1 MSLAPEDHK
10 VIADLL
16 QKAAAGSLLQSMN
29 TLMQHLF
36 SRNLAWRLRLNPD
49 LVGVHYEN
57 RDGQGVSASHVQDL
71 ISSIASIGFVET
83 ELRSVCVEVPD
94 DHRGDRVRE
103 FNRALVA
110 ESSSKLAPV
119 DMGNIRYASIVGSHS
134 NQTFRAFRAAVMH
147 HDQKVTIDNR
157 LSVEKV
163 ATFDQAWATA
173 IKNGV
178 EWTIIAYSVT
188 EAFEQFVPLAQSA
201 GNTAAQVAAVEHEL
215 QLASKVNRSI
225 DAMLKKQGKSTV
237 QYSDVAPEILRSRPP
252 SASALPGIFAFVV
265 KCGGGCDP
273 ESFLSKSERHIRA
286 HGQPKRSLG
295 PEMWQA
301 LSSEVKGKLQYVH
314 WRHMLLKLAF
324 TGQDKVLSASDVRKA
339 LQGGMLAKAAEA
351 EKMSRDMQSILN
363 SANHLTPEVK
373 FATLSEVEV
382 EMAAVILQKKKFTK
396 RETVY
401 EACNDCLQGLGL
413 TSPWVSSASSSQN
426 VSPSK
431 DGAELGFQVGNMVI
445 RKADEV
451 VGTIKKMTAD
461 HVDLVLQDF
470 SACRVSSQSFVEGL
484 WRHHVP
490 KAEAVPLPDWS
501 AHAPSVS
508 KDFVFSCVKSVVL
521 LQMREQWMAFT
532 EATALDVFVKP
543 RDVQVSKD
551 FGQGK
556 LCLPVTSPR
565 LDIRSSSSTSPSG
578 SIKAGCI
585 KTSSE
590 DHILYILPMVQFP
603 KDGQGSGQGFVNPT
617 WIMRTTSDRTEANM
631 EVVGKGSEKLT
642 PDYRK
647 IQLPYVKNIRK
658 VSAGQSLLLYRPET
672 GKPEQPEALRP
683 LSKKLRT
690 Q

>member
-178 EWTIIAYSVT
+178 EWTIISYSVT

-237 QYSDVAPEILRSRPP
+237 QYSDIAPEILRSRPP

-286 HGQPKRSLG
+286 RGQPKRSLG

-382 EMAAVILQKKKFTK
+382 EMAAVALRKFDSTGALVNDARLQ
-396 RETVY
+396 
-401 EACNDCLQGLGL
+401 
-413 TSPWVSSASSSQN
+413 
-426 VSPSK
+426 
-431 DGAELGFQVGNMVI
+431 ELGFQVGNMVM

-490 KAEAVPLPDWS
+490 KAEAVPLPD
-501 AHAPSVS
+501 
-508 KDFVFSCVKSVVL
+508 C
-521 LQMREQWMAFT
+521 
-532 EATALDVFVKP
+532 

-672 GKPEQPEALRP
+672 GKPEQPEALIR

-690 Q
+690 H

>member
-178 EWTIIAYSVT
+178 EWTIISYSVT

-237 QYSDVAPEILRSRPP
+237 QYSDIAPEILRSRPP

-286 HGQPKRSLG
+286 RGQPKRSLG

-431 DGAELGFQVGNMVI
+431 DGAELGFQVGNMVM

-490 KAEAVPLPDWS
+490 KAEAVPLPD
-501 AHAPSVS
+501 
-508 KDFVFSCVKSVVL
+508 C
-521 LQMREQWMAFT
+521 
-532 EATALDVFVKP
+532 

-672 GKPEQPEALRP
+672 GKPEQPEALIR

-690 Q
+690 H